1 LDDKPTA
8 KGPSAGTAT
17 GRRAG
22 VLAAL
27 AALSVA
33 LGGCLTSRQP
43 LFAEASAVAA
53 LGDGGRYVAYE
64 RIGARYKRDEIV
76 DLRRRD
82 RGYDYINEKGA
93 VTPLTLHPLGG
104 GLFAVQART
113 ENGDYVYARLR
124 LRGGAGFVAV
134 ADCDRQDM
142 RKLTA
147 LGVTARDNAFA
158 KLLGSRGAPKRD
170 CVLDGVR
177 DAKKVFS
184 TLDFGAPTGKL
195 APQ

>member
-1 LDDKPTA
+1 MDVRPTA
-8 KGPSAGTAT
+8 KRPIAGGAE

-22 VLAAL
+22 VLAAVV
-27 AALSVA
+27 ALSVA
-33 LGGCLTSRQP
+33 LGGCMTSRQP

-53 LGDGGRYVAYE
+53 LGEGGRYVAYQ
-64 RIGARYKRDEIV
+64 RIGTRYKRDETV
-76 DLRRRD
+76 ELRRRD

-113 ENGDYVYARLR
+113 ENGEYVYARLR
-124 LRGGAGFVAV
+124 IRGGAGFVAV
-134 ADCDRQDM
+134 ADCHRQDM
-142 RKLTA
+142 RKLAA
-147 LGVTARDNAFA
+147 LGVTARENEFA
-158 KLLGSRGAPKRD
+158 RLLGSRGAPKRD